1 MRPPRR
7 GCPGAAIPERRRTRR
22 CVVAACGRLR
32 CGRPHRI
39 AGSRRYNDGLAPRP
53 MGPHPS
59 HMYSRSSE
67 PVRFERDC
75 EAVLVPQGE
84 SVTLPAGSVGDCTPA
99 LGGCWS
105 VFVQGSLFRIAGKGG
120 AAIGREPPEPLS
132 LPDDADDAAVAHL
145 VCKQLRTSLA
155 PEIPINVVD
164 LGLIYEAV

>member
-1 MRPPRR
+1 
-7 GCPGAAIPERRRTRR
+7 
-22 CVVAACGRLR
+22 R

-84 SVTLPAGSVGDCTPA
+84 SVTLPAGSVGYITQA
-99 LGGCWS
+99 LGGSWT
-105 VFVQGSLFRIAGKGG
+105 VFVEGNLFRIARTYG
-120 AAIGREPPEPLS
+120 AAIGKEPPGVRS
-132 LPDDADDAAVAHL
+132 LPHDADNAAVEHL
-145 VCKQLRTSLA
+145 VWEQLRTCIVS
-155 PEIPINVVD
+155 EIPINVVA
-164 LGLIYEAV
+164 LGLIYEAVLRPLGEG